1 MAYKVISPF
10 ADLQDKSKNFPD
22 GRIYAIGDSFPVA
35 KRKVLP
41 ERIASLMSTKNQI
54 GIAVIK
60 EVGDK

>member
-10 ADLQDKSKNFPD
+10 ADLQDKTKTFPD
-22 GRIYAIGDSFPVA
+22 GRIYAIGDSFPAA
-35 KRKVLP
+35 KGKVSP
-41 ERIASLMSTKNQI
+41 ERITILTSTKNQI